1 MFEWCLESLQ
11 GVGGLVEGWS
21 CRVSVEIDG
30 PTGLPT
36 LLLA

>member
-1 MFEWCLESLQ
+1 MFEWCLECLQ
-11 GVGGLVEGWS
+11 GDGGLVEWS

-30 PTGLPT
+30 PTVLPT